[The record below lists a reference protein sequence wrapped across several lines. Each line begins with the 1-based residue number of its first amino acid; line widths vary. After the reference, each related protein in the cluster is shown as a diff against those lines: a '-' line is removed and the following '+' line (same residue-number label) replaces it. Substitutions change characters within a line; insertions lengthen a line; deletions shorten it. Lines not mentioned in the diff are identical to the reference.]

1 MYRFGPFTLDTAAY
15 RLLNGSTEVALTP
28 KAFDLLRHLL
38 ERPGT
43 LVSKEELF
51 ERVWP
56 DVAVTDN
63 ALTQV
68 VSDLRQALGDAA
80 GAPGYVQTVARRGYR
95 FIGSVNDV
103 RAADPRGTIVA
114 EGAVPRSLVVL
125 DFANVNDAS
134 NLAWLSAGIAETVT
148 GYLSGRLHVRVIDRT
163 RVLAS
168 PAHDEA
174 PIDAARALG
183 ADLLVT
189 GAFQHADH
197 RLRITARLVDVATG
211 DVRAEAKADGADS
224 RIFELQDAIA
234 QQLADV
240 SGSAPASAA
249 LRRARHTSNLD
260 AYRAAIEGRLL
271 LESLDAKAVPEAIQR
286 FTTAIQLDPGYAPAH
301 VGLASARCYLY
312 ERARHRPDAP
322 ADVLAQAIEDARR
335 GVALDDRY
343 AEAHATLSFVLA
355 NAGEREGARHAAL
368 RAVAIEPDEW
378 MHQFRL
384 GHATWGTERLD
395 ALACALALYPDF
407 PFAHFQR
414 AMVYVARGAVESAVT
429 ALEEG
434 LRAERRHGGARRRF
448 PASGL
453 QWLLGMIALS
463 RGDTEDAI
471 QAFESEIASG
481 QDHLYS
487 AEFELGARLGLGFVS
502 LAIARPKDAAASFEP
517 LVGSDGFWSS
527 AAGTGPD
534 LPPIGKS
541 GCLQSR
547 ARRGVP
553 RHGAAAASR
562 ARRARAHARRRRPR
576 RRRRRGEGAGTP
588 RVSGRRGAGGSL
600 RVDVA
605 RRPRL
610 CAAARPARIDKS
622 PRGHRLPRRIDGCPA
637 MTIDQSGGVAS
648 TSKTAP
654 VILELV
660 MRRTRSLGLI
670 SIAWLVR

>member
-1 MYRFGPFTLDTAAY
+1 MYRFGPFTLDAAAY

-80 GAPGYVQTVARRGYR
+80 GAPAYVQTVARRGYR
-95 FIGSVNDV
+95 FIGSVDDV
-103 RAADPRGTIVA
+103 RAADPRGAIVA
-114 EGAVPRSLVVL
+114 ERAVPRSLVVL

-148 GYLSGRLHVRVIDRT
+148 GYLSGRLNVRVIDRT

-168 PAHDEA
+168 PAHDRA
-174 PIDAARALG
+174 PIDAARAVG

-211 DVRAEAKADGADS
+211 DVRAEAKADGTDG

-234 QQLADV
+234 QQLAGV
-240 SGSAPASAA
+240 SGGAPAPAA

-301 VGLASARCYLY
+301 AGLASARCYLY

-322 ADVLAQAIEDARR
+322 ANVLAQAIEDARR

-355 NAGEREGARHAAL
+355 SAGEREGARHAAL

-395 ALACALALYPDF
+395 ALARALALYPDF

-414 AMVYVARGAVESAVT
+414 AMVYVARGAAETAVT

-434 LRAERRHGGARRRF
+434 LRAEQRHGGARRRF

-471 QAFESEIASG
+471 QAFESETASER
-481 QDHLYS
+481 DHLYS
-487 AEFELGARLGLGFVS
+487 AEFALGARLGLGFTW
-502 LAIARPKDAAASFEP
+502 LATGRPTDAVASFEP
-517 LVGSDGFWSS
+517 LVPDDGSGRALLGLALAHRRLGNLDASHHAVVVAS
-527 AAGTGPD
+527 RVASMLRRAG
-534 LPPIGKS
+534 
-541 GCLQSR
+541 R
-547 ARRGVP
+547 AE
-553 RHGAAAASR
+553 HTHMLDAAALVAGGDEEKALALLAPAVAGAPAGPFGWTLPIDPVFAPLRDRPALTRVLAAIASR
-562 ARRARAHARRRRPR
+562 AA
-576 RRRRRGEGAGTP
+576 
-588 RVSGRRGAGGSL
+588 
-600 RVDVA
+600 
-605 RRPRL
+605 
-610 CAAARPARIDKS
+610 
-622 PRGHRLPRRIDGCPA
+622 
-637 MTIDQSGGVAS
+637 
-648 TSKTAP
+648 
-654 VILELV
+654 
-660 MRRTRSLGLI
+660 
-670 SIAWLVR
+670 